1 METINIHD
9 VVLVVVLIAIA
20 LSPRA
25 IVTYLAVRK

>member
-9 VVLVVVLIAIA
+9 VGLVLVLIAIA

-25 IVTYLAVRK
+25 VMAYLAIRK